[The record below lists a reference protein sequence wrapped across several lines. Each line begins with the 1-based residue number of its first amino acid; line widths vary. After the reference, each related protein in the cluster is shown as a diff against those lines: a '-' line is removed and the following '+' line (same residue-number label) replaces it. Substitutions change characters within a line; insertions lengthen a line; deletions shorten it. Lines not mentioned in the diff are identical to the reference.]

1 MHVYVSG
8 KHVLIIKQGE
18 EFTSE
23 KLFLM
28 CAIWVISILTLI
40 CIEIQIHRENTDHP
54 ILKL

>member
-28 CAIWVISILTLI
+28 CAMWVISILTLI

-54 ILKL
+54 ILKF